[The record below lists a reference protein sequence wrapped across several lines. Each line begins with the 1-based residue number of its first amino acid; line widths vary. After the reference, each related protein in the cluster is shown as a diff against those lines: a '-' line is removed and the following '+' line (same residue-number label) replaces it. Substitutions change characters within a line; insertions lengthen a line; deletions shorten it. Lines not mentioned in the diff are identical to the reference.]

1 MIKYERTF
9 CVSLKFRPP
18 KSELYKKKEC
28 YYFKRMENS
37 VTGNHINKNNANSEK
52 SEVESKSQGTETTTN
67 CISSVLPFYFK
78 LMKLL

>member
-1 MIKYERTF
+1 MIKYERIF

-18 KSELYKKKEC
+18 KSE
-28 YYFKRMENS
+28 RMENS
-37 VTGNHINKNNANSEK
+37 VTGNNMNKNNANSEK